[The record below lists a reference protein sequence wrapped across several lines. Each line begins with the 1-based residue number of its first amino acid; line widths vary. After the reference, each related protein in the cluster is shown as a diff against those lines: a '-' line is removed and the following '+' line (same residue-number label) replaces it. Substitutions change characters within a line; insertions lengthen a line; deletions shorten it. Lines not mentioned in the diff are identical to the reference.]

1 MENTV
6 YYTYSTVSQTI
17 AAMVALLGVFSIYQL
32 QSLNNKFFGLAQ
44 NYLDTLI
51 KMEKEDWMR
60 MQSNPHRELSNHV
73 VFKNFDGI
81 LTVTDKVFKMYG
93 DNFSDLDILRK
104 SIILVF
110 NDKKQVIKK
119 SIHITLFSL
128 LIISGSILIL
138 SFATSI
144 NSTIYWII
152 FIPFFC
158 LILYLLS
165 KVYDLIKYSLTSNS

>member
-51 KMEKEDWMR
+51 KMEQENFMQ
-60 MQSNPHRELSNHV
+60 MQSNPHRELNSYI

-81 LTVTDKVFKMYG
+81 LNVLERVNKSYG
-93 DNFSDLDILRK
+93 NTFSDLDKLRN

-110 NDKKQVIKK
+110 NDKNQVIKK
-119 SIHITLFSL
+119 SIHITLVSL
-128 LIISGSILIL
+128 LLIAGSILTL
-138 SFATSI
+138 SFASNI
-144 NSTIYWII
+144 NTNIYWIV
-152 FIPFFC
+152 FIPFFSS
-158 LILYLLS
+158 ILYLLIRIFNLL
-165 KVYDLIKYSLTSNS
+165 KFSLSSNS